1 MHDLMVTIHKTMTF
15 DTDPTHTGTTAGEAL
30 ALGRGVCQDYVHIFI
45 AAARAGGFPARYV
58 GGHFH
63 RSDGVVQQE
72 AGHAWAEAFIEDL
85 GWVGFDPT
93 NGICPQESHVRI
105 ACGLDYLD
113 AAPVRGAQFS
123 GAGETLTVN
132 VAVSQACAQ
141 SQN

>member
-1 MHDLMVTIHKTMTF
+1 M
-15 DTDPTHTGTTAGEAL
+15 PGEAF
-30 ALGRGVCQDYVHIFI
+30 V
-45 AAARAGGFPARYV
+45 
-58 GGHFH
+58 
-63 RSDGVVQQE
+63 
-72 AGHAWAEAFIEDL
+72 EDL

-93 NGICPQESHVRI
+93 NGICPKESHVRI